1 MDTILAVLGVVVGVA
16 LVLAVYD
23 SALRTFVL
31 PRGVSNPL
39 TRMTFQALRWVFS
52 LRARV
57 AQLRGARPGDGSVR
71 ADRPVQPRRSC
82 GWPS

>member
-39 TRMTFQALRWVFS
+39 TRMTFQGLRWVFS
-52 LRARV
+52 LRAASHAATR
-57 AQLRGARPGDGSVR
+57 R
-71 ADRPVQPRRSC
+71 AT
-82 GWPS
+82 G